1 MCQFYGIPTLSFSCT
16 SQINHWTLK
25 PLTKCNTISVTRWF
39 KFISVWLTVKHFSS
53 SVKNKNSF
61 QESNANSVNDIV
73 HLLSWFGIQ
82 NTHPLDAWDPIYEK
96 WHKELLLLY
105 INPFVALLY
114 LLVTDFCHFKG
125 NSEFFIIGF
134 GTTVRYHGARKCHIS
149 GARKYHTWQQG

>member
-25 PLTKCNTISVTRWF
+25 PLSKCNTISVTRWF
-39 KFISVWLTVKHFSS
+39 KFISVSLTVKHFSS

-96 WHKELLLLY
+96 WHKDSYFYFTLIPLEHFYTYWLLIFATLKEILNFLL
-105 INPFVALLY
+105 
-114 LLVTDFCHFKG
+114 
-125 NSEFFIIGF
+125 
-134 GTTVRYHGARKCHIS
+134 
-149 GARKYHTWQQG
+149 